1 MGSRLEPRAPHQR
14 ARGESRAGNDVRP
27 ADGFR
32 QIAGRHRGHS
42 FRRERFDDRRRPDG
56 VTAPDQRFGNRANGR
71 VGAGEFRRELSGADH
86 QVRGSFCAG
95 QVPGRERRRRRGSA
109 IGQRPSVDRGERRA
123 RRAVEQKNARLN
135 RGNSRRRVAGKDV
148 RDLDDDRA
156 VPAPCRLYQHRAC
169 RADLVAMAKRRF
181 AAFAKRALEP
191 VDQGRII
198 EQRLRPSGVDD
209 AHQSAEPGNA
219 VAEARFRP
227 PGARRPVRQRP
238 DIHPIAMPASNPA
251 AADPSNQIA
260 AGISKEPGNGQSVSA
275 TGARFSKANTPTT
288 SASGTNSAIPA
299 SRFTS
304 RPVFRAARATCR
316 SGGRACPCRP

>member
-1 MGSRLEPRAPHQR
+1 MSSFEITPAGTDQISGFGERALAAVHEQPAGRRRLVVGFAHVGPADEVEMGTRLEPRAPHQR

-32 QIAGRHRGHS
+32 QIAGRRRGHS
-42 FRRERFDDRRRPDG
+42 FRR
-56 VTAPDQRFGNRANGR
+56 V
-71 VGAGEFRRELSGADH
+71 
-86 QVRGSFCAG
+86 
-95 QVPGRERRRRRGSA
+95 
-109 IGQRPSVDRGERRA
+109 A
-123 RRAVEQKNARLN
+123 R
-135 RGNSRRRVAGKDV
+135 KDV

-156 VPAPCRLYQHRAC
+156 VPAPCRLYQHRAR
-169 RADLVAMAKRRF
+169 RADLVAMAERRF

-191 VDQGRII
+191 VDQGWII

-260 AGISKEPGNGQSVSA
+260 AGISKEPGNGHSVSA

-304 RPVFRAARATCR
+304 RPVFRATCR